1 LILIA
6 LLADNVLSEN
16 DGVRCQGK
24 EMADPETRHLK
35 PIQIISMLAA
45 PQGSLFP
52 SEVSEKA

>member
-1 LILIA
+1 M
-6 LLADNVLSEN
+6 SEN